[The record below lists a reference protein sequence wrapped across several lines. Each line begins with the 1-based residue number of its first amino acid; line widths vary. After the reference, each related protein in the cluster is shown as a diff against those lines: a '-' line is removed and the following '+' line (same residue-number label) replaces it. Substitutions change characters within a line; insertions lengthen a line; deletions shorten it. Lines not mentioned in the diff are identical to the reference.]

1 MTRAAWILPLFPTWV
16 YYAGIFNLFIGNF
29 VFAYTNMAGAMR
41 RSAFH
46 LIRSAVISP
55 LYWSLMSVAAW
66 KALWQLISRPFYWE
80 KTVHGLSSA
89 DVSTVPEPSVNA

>member
-1 MTRAAWILPLFPTWV
+1 MTRAAWISPLFPTWV

-46 LIRSAVISP
+46 LARSAVISP
-55 LYWSLMSVAAW
+55 LYWFLMSVAAW
-66 KALWQLISRPFYWE
+66 KARW
-80 KTVHGLSSA
+80 
-89 DVSTVPEPSVNA
+89 